1 MVTKKFARG
10 RPRDPEVEQRIL
22 AVTLRQLAE
31 GGYSR
36 MSVDGVAEEAGVSK
50 PTIYRRWAH
59 KADLVT
65 PALRTIQIAEPP
77 VATGSTV
84 DELTG
89 ILKNFRR
96 SLLRPNGMSLVGT
109 VLAEEHHTPE
119 LLALFRERIVEPRR
133 LSLRTALQRA
143 RRRNELRKGADVEV
157 AVASLVGSV
166 YGRYLAG
173 PDVPANWP
181 RRVVAIVWRGIA
193 RSARERETD
202 SGSH

>member
-1 MVTKKFARG
+1 MVAKKSAPG

-36 MSVDGVAEEAGVSK
+36 MSVDGVAAEANVSK

-65 PALRTIQIAEPP
+65 AALRTIQLSEPP
-77 VATGSTV
+77 VAPGASV
-84 DELTG
+84 DELTS

-96 SLLRPNGMSLVGT
+96 SLLRPNGMSLIGT

-133 LSLRTALQRA
+133 RMLRSVLQRA
-143 RRRNELRKGADVEV
+143 RGRNELRTGADVEA
-157 AVASLVGSV
+157 AVASLVGSF
-166 YGRYLAG
+166 YARYLAG
-173 PDVPANWP
+173 EVPADWP
-181 RRVVAIVWRGIA
+181 RRVAAIVWRGIA
-193 RSARERETD
+193 RSPR
-202 SGSH
+202 

>member
-1 MVTKKFARG
+1 MVSKKCAPG
-10 RPRDPEVEQRIL
+10 RPRDPEVEQKIL

-36 MSVDGVAEEAGVSK
+36 MSVDGVATEAGVSK

-65 PALRTIQIAEPP
+65 AALRTIQIAEPP
-77 VATGSTV
+77 VTAESTV
-84 DELTG
+84 DQLTS

-133 LSLRTALQRA
+133 RTLRSALQRA
-143 RRRNELRKGADVEV
+143 RRRRELRAGADVEV

-173 PDVPANWP
+173 PDVPADWP
-181 RRVVAIVWRGIA
+181 QRVVAVVWRGIA
-193 RSARERETD
+193 RSAREAQAD
-202 SGSH
+202 SGGE